1 MPSPL
6 YVLIFPPGKNNE
18 DGMQL
23 ELFERD
29 QIEAD
34 ELSRIAQE
42 FRAGYWQLRSMR
54 GGRWAQAK
62 QRQIY
67 RRLAP
72 LKQRLMLAGVEK
84 QAILDFLSCCRL
96 KCRCPGARCQYF

>member
-1 MPSPL
+1 MPRPL
-6 YVLIFPPGKNNE
+6 SALIFPQGKNNE
-18 DGMQL
+18 GGMQL

-29 QIEAD
+29 QIEIA
-34 ELSRIAQE
+34 ELVKIAQE

-54 GGRWAQAK
+54 GGRWTQSK

-67 RRLAP
+67 RQLAP

-84 QAILDFLSCCRL
+84 SAILDFLSCCRL
-96 KCRCPGARCQYF
+96 KCRCPGDRCQYF